1 MKTHMSDTV
10 PELGE
15 DSGDGHFPDSEENAP
30 YTPSITKNL
39 DCYKVS
45 SFSNTI
51 LTAGCCSAIIFS
63 L

>member
-1 MKTHMSDTV
+1 MSDTV

-15 DSGDGHFPDSEENAP
+15 DGHFPDSEENAQ